1 MSDDF
6 LFFTP
11 HFIRLKVPLS
21 VKFGNWGHKQGLI
34 YSIQS
39 LFSQKHP
46 KAIRSFRSIGL
57 QWNKFEFSA
66 KQMSRSDHI
75 SH

>member
-1 MSDDF
+1 MEGKYAVSDDF
-6 LFFTP
+6 FFFP
-11 HFIRLKVPLS
+11 SISLRLQMPLS

-46 KAIRSFRSIGL
+46 QAIRSFRSIGL
-57 QWNKFEFSA
+57 QWNKFEF
-66 KQMSRSDHI
+66 
-75 SH
+75 